1 VADNAHKAYGA
12 GFVTT
17 GWQKKRNKLQKILP
31 VTIDVVK
38 QAEDLLNAPMI
49 AVMQRRKKRLH
60 ILQHR
65 KTALVSTK
73 IAAVVGDIWTLVAV
87 T

>member
-12 GFVTT
+12 GSVTT
-17 GWQKKRNKLQKILP
+17 GWQKKR
-31 VTIDVVK
+31 
-38 QAEDLLNAPMI
+38 
-49 AVMQRRKKRLH
+49 RKKRLH
-60 ILQHR
+60 IFQHR

>member
-1 VADNAHKAYGA
+1 VPQGENAKQAYGHTHA
-12 GFVTT
+12 TT
-17 GWQKKRNKLQKILP
+17 RQNKR
-31 VTIDVVK
+31 
-38 QAEDLLNAPMI
+38 
-49 AVMQRRKKRLH
+49 RRKRLH